1 MTQVTEAQIK
11 ALENKIYDTLICG
24 HDEEGNE
31 FGMGE
36 MGEVHDTAQEIVSE
50 WVTENNIEIIEE

>member
-1 MTQVTEAQIK
+1 
-11 ALENKIYDTLICG
+11 
-24 HDEEGNE
+24 
-31 FGMGE
+31 MGE